1 MEPMKRKYADYKGV
15 DYSSDNVLLSR
26 SPSATNVWKK
36 YDTGRIGTRPGMTL
50 LGEFGLQIYGVHFF
64 DITTGGSVATQVIVH
79 AGTKLY
85 KWDNYPTAPVM
96 SGEKATVTELF
107 TGMNLKESQ
116 SFVINNILF
125 IKDGINYLEYD
136 GTTVSAVVGTIP
148 ITANNRTPAGVSY
161 DSDGNPTTDLYQEV
175 NLLQPKRINKFVGDG
190 VSTTYYLD
198 TTDLD
203 ASSIFTVTAEI
214 DGITK
219 VEGIDFTVDR
229 TLGTITPTLPEN
241 FPKPATDGVAN
252 IVVTF
257 SKTISGYADRI
268 NKCTL
273 ATQFDNRIFFS
284 GNIDYPNTVFHTE
297 LNDARYIRDNAYY
310 QEGLDFTPVRDMI
323 AGDDVLWVL
332 KEPNQSNKTIFYH
345 TPTLD
350 YNYGKIYPSKG
361 ASISTGCVGRG
372 INFSDDIVFF
382 SDRGM
387 EAINGAINSE
397 KLLAHRS
404 SNIDKGILAETNYDD
419 MKLAEYNGYL
429 LCLVNEHI
437 YLADSRQIFTN
448 ELTGE
453 LEYEWYY
460 WELPNDIIYMK
471 EIKGTLFLGNAAGKL
486 YSLSGT
492 TDNTVAIV
500 SKWTT
505 PKDNFGSSTVLKT
518 TNKRG
523 GIAEVGIITNGT
535 ITIKT
540 KTDNNS
546 WEKLGTYNVDKGYI
560 VYKIKEKKWKEI
572 QLEFSSSNFELFS
585 CTLEAFGG
593 SYIKR

>member
-1 MEPMKRKYADYKGV
+1 MQQIPRKYAEFKGI
-15 DYSSDNVLLSR
+15 DLSSDNLLLSR
-26 SPSATNVWKK
+26 SPNAVNVWKK

-50 LGEFGLQIYGVHFF
+50 LGEFGLRVYGVHFF

-96 SGEKATVTELF
+96 SGEEATVTELF
-107 TGMNLKESQ
+107 TGMNLKESE

-125 IKDGINYLEYD
+125 IKDGLNYLEYN
-136 GTTVSAVVGTIP
+136 GTEISAVVGTIP
-148 ITANNRTPAGVSY
+148 ITSNNRTPAGMSY
-161 DSDGNPTTDLYQEV
+161 DSSGNPTSELYQEV

-190 VSTTYYLD
+190 VSTNYYLD
-198 TTDLD
+198 TQNLD
-203 ASSIFTVTAEI
+203 ASSIFVITVEI

-219 VEGIDFTVDR
+219 IEGIDLEVNR
-229 TLGTITPTLPEN
+229 TLGIVIPTLPET

-252 IVVTF
+252 ITITF
-257 SKTISGYADRI
+257 SKTVSGYADRI
-268 NKCTL
+268 NKCNL
-273 ATQFDNRIFFS
+273 ATMFDNRVFFS
-284 GNIDYPNTVFHTE
+284 GNIDYPSTVFHTE
-297 LNDARYIRDNAYY
+297 LTDARYIRDNAYY
-310 QEGLDFTPVRDMI
+310 QEGLDYTPVRDMI

-350 YNYGKIYPSKG
+350 YNYGKIYPSKE
-361 ASISTGCVGRG
+361 SNISTGCIGRG

-404 SNIDKGILAETNYDD
+404 SNIDKGILAETNYKD
-419 MKLAEYNGYL
+419 MKLAEYQGYL
-429 LCLVNEHI
+429 LCLVNKRI
-437 YLADSRQIFTN
+437 YLADSRQLFTN
-448 ELTGE
+448 DLTGE

-460 WELPNDIIYMK
+460 WELPNNITYMK
-471 EIKGTLFLGNAAGKL
+471 EIKGILFLGNADGKTFKL
-486 YSLSGT
+486 DGT
-492 TDNTVAIV
+492 SDNGVEIM

-505 PKDNFGSSTVLKT
+505 PKDNFGSGTVLKT

-523 GIAEVGIITNGT
+523 GIADVGVVEDGT
-535 ITIKT
+535 ITVKAKI
-540 KTDNNS
+540 DNGS
-546 WEKLGTYNVDKGYI
+546 WEAIGNYNVDKGYI
-560 VYKIKEKKWKEI
+560 VYNIKKKKWKQI

-585 CTLEAFGG
+585 CTLEAFTG